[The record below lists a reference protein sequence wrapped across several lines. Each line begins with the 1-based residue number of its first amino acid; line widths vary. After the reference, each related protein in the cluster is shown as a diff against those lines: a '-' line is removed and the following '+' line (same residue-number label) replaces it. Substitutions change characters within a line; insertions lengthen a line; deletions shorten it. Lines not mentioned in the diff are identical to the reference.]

1 MKERI
6 EDVDVQRPWQG
17 DCATTGKSM
26 EQYAAEVDDW
36 LMERNTPAWVKR
48 AAIAVCR
55 AYGIRGISDPAYIC
69 NVITRE
75 RDLER

>member
-1 MKERI
+1 
-6 EDVDVQRPWQG
+6 
-17 DCATTGKSM
+17 
-26 EQYAAEVDDW
+26 
-36 LMERNTPAWVKR
+36 MERDTPAWVKR